1 MAILDPEYTGN
12 GSAGN
17 SNQTQATSD
26 IFDDTRAAA
35 KERVRSEAERQR
47 GTAARAMSDSAKAL
61 EKAAESLDES
71 GQPSLSRT
79 TSSLASGLSSVAQR
93 LEQSDTDEL
102 VQEVSRFARQNPTL
116 FILGGVGA
124 GLLLSRFLKA
134 SASHSN
140 QSH

>member
-1 MAILDPEYTGN
+1 MATLDPDFSRN

-17 SNQTQATSD
+17 SNRTHSNSD
-26 IFDDTRAAA
+26 IIDETREAA
-35 KERVRSEAERQR
+35 KERLTSEAERQR
-47 GTAARAMSDSAKAL
+47 STAARAVSDSAKAL

-71 GQPSLSRT
+71 GQSSLSRT
-79 TSSLASGLSSVAQR
+79 TSSLASGIAGVAQR
-93 LEQSDTDEL
+93 LEQSDTDDL

-116 FILGGVGA
+116 FILGGVGV

-134 SASHSN
+134 SASNSG